1 MSKVIWFTGL
11 SGSGK
16 STLAAAFHQRLQSLG
31 IHSYV
36 LDGDVLRTGLNKD
49 LGFTEKDRQENIRR
63 AGEVAKILKDAGVL
77 VLAAF
82 ISPFSEDRKCLKE
95 GIGEADFL
103 EVYVSAPL
111 EVCES
116 RDVKGLYQKARR
128 GLIPEFTGIDSP
140 YEVPENPDLVL
151 PTDQISISEA
161 IERLTSLLI
170 SKTSLP
176 LTP

>member
-16 STLAAAFHQRLQSLG
+16 STLATAFHQRLQSLG

-36 LDGDVLRTGLNKD
+36 LDGDALRTGLNKD
-49 LGFTEKDRQENIRR
+49 LGFTDKDRQENIRR

-82 ISPFSEDRKCLKE
+82 ISPFSEDRKRLKE
-95 GIGEADFL
+95 SIGSSDFL

-116 RDVKGLYQKARR
+116 RDVKGLYKKARN
-128 GLIPEFTGIDSP
+128 GLITDFTGIDSP
-140 YEVPENPDLVL
+140 YEVPENPDLI
-151 PTDQISISEA
+151 ISTSK
-161 IERLTSLLI
+161 LTITEGIDLLNNFVI
-170 SKTSLP
+170 QRVQKV
-176 LTP
+176 

>member
-1 MSKVIWFTGL
+1 MSRVIWFTGL

-16 STLAAAFHQRLQSLG
+16 STLAEGFYQRLQSLG

-82 ISPFSEDRKCLKE
+82 ISPFSEDRKSLKKS
-95 GIGEADFL
+95 IGESDFL

-111 EVCES
+111 EVCEN
-116 RDVKGLYQKARR
+116 RDVKGLYQKARK
-128 GLIPEFTGIDSP
+128 GLIPQFTGIDSP
-140 YEVPENPDLVL
+140 YEVPEEPDLIIPSHLV
-151 PTDQISISEA
+151 T
-161 IERLTSLLI
+161 IEEGIALLEEFLEN
-170 SKTSLP
+170 KRENR
-176 LTP
+176 